1 MKLLKR
7 ANTQVKK
14 FVFSLFFQDL
24 YLDAQAKISDVES
37 IPLVIVW
44 ERGDHKV
51 STKKAHFLNAGVS
64 KVSEQ
69 LQMSLSL
76 YQEGSGKY

>member
-7 ANTQVKK
+7 VNTQVKK
-14 FVFSLFFQDL
+14 FLFTIFFQDL
-24 YLDAQAKISDVES
+24 YMDAQAKISDVSS
-37 IPLVIVW
+37 IPVVIVW

-51 STKKAHFLNAGVS
+51 TTKKAHFLNGGLS

-76 YQEGSGKY
+76 YQESNGKY